1 MDRTQQA
8 IRNHYYK
15 GLMDFSHEGLAP
27 PPAVVANGDLPTVEA
42 VSQLMTLHQD
52 CLQRVRKKVPAFD
65 AKLENLGPDE
75 VVTPLLNE
83 LADFFDLPVNEIL
96 EGFTLRDNRD
106 ALYDRLSQPRLEA
119 GELDMSVLGPECS
132 TELDR
137 NGWGDM
143 LCTVEAYATP
153 YDPRLPLVRSWIGLR
168 SEGIAWVSCPRPQN
182 FQVALFDNLR
192 LIHHQSDQ
200 WCLEFKDWRRRRIAD
215 RQNSDAWEEFLVR
228 LRELSGH
235 AGFEW
240 SVPTEGHR
248 NVPYDAVIYNVAGW
262 TTEQQAMLTE
272 SLVAAS
278 IPHDW
283 DGSDVRVPSE
293 YEKRVDGIIDAS

>member
-153 YDPRLPLVRSWIGLR
+153 YDHGCPWSGLGSVSAPRGSLGSAAPVRRTSRWPFSTTFGSSTTNPTSGAWSSRIGVGDASPIARTPTPGR
-168 SEGIAWVSCPRPQN
+168 SSSYGCASCP
-182 FQVALFDNLR
+182 VALGSSGAF
-192 LIHHQSDQ
+192 
-200 WCLEFKDWRRRRIAD
+200 
-215 RQNSDAWEEFLVR
+215 R
-228 LRELSGH
+228 LRVT
-235 AGFEW
+235 ATC
-240 SVPTEGHR
+240 PTTR
-248 NVPYDAVIYNVAGW
+248 SS
-262 TTEQQAMLTE
+262 TTWPVGRR
-272 SLVAAS
+272 SNK
-278 IPHDW
+278 PC
-283 DGSDVRVPSE
+283 
-293 YEKRVDGIIDAS
+293 